1 MINLAEIDNKIHLLL
16 KGEGRIYGS
25 DGGQLI
31 ADEHGNL
38 KLIVNGIVYD
48 ANEEDFGD
56 LLDEDTHTVKLPD
69 TSHHDYYITEVTL
82 FSGDHWYAS
91 MNWIGE
97 IVFTREPLLTHW
109 KNMGKLR
116 SCLEMN
122 LAVESFDFKVN

>member
-1 MINLAEIDNKIHLLL
+1 MLNLNEIDNKIHLLL

-25 DGGQLI
+25 NGGQLI
-31 ADEHGNL
+31 VDEHGNL

-91 MNWIGE
+91 MNSIGE
-97 IVFTREPLLTHW
+97 IVFTGEPLLTHY
-109 KNMGKLR
+109 KNMKEL
-116 SCLEMN
+116 CIFLEMSI
-122 LAVESFDFKVN
+122 AVESFNFKVN